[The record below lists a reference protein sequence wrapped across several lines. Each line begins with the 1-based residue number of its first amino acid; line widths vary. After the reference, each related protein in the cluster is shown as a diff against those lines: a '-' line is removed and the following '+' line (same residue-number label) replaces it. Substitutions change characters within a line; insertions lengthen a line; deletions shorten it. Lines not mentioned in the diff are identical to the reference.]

1 METIIQ
7 RQSLATDLVCSK
19 CEKSYSI
26 DEPQTFAS
34 CSDCGQ
40 KPLLA
45 KYSKIRLFDKK
56 DLVGRESS
64 MWRYAE
70 MLPLNDPSNKVSLGE
85 GMTPIL
91 DMRLIAQKYG
101 FQDLQVK
108 DEGLNPTGSFKSRG
122 ISMAISKAKEL
133 GFSEFVIPT
142 AGNAGGA
149 LSAYCAAAGFKAQVI
164 MPSHTPK
171 AFQEECKLFGA
182 ELNLI
187 DGLIDRCG
195 EIASLIEAETGAFNI
210 STLKEPY
217 RLEGKKT
224 MGYEIA
230 EQMNWTLP
238 DVIVYPTGGG
248 TGLIGI
254 WKAFH
259 EMIEMGWLKESTRLP
274 KMIVVQSLNCA
285 PMVDLINKNSSNSV
299 YGESKA
305 NGLAVPKAFGQDLI
319 CQVVQDSKGHAVAV
333 SEERIIQSA
342 LEISRETGISFS
354 PEGGAVWAGLLD
366 LVEAG
371 LISKEEKILLINTG
385 NANKYMENL
394 IP

>member
-1 METIIQ
+1 METLAQ
-7 RQSLATDLVCSK
+7 QQKSLATDLSCSK
-19 CEKSYSI
+19 CGKLYSM
-26 DEPQTFAS
+26 EYAQTFA
-34 CSDCGQ
+34 DCCK
-40 KPLLA
+40 KPLVVNYTDDHPL
-45 KYSKIRLFDKK
+45 DKE
-56 DLVGRESS
+56 DLIGRENS

-70 MLPLNDPSNKVSLGE
+70 MLPLRDQSNRVSLGE

-91 DMRLIAQKYG
+91 DMTSMSKKYG
-101 FQDLQVK
+101 FQDLKVK

-133 GFSEFVIPT
+133 GFKEFVVPT

-149 LSAYCAAAGFKAQVI
+149 LSAYCAAAGFKAHVI
-164 MPSHTPK
+164 MPRHTPK
-171 AFQEECKLFGA
+171 AFQDECRLFEA
-182 ELNLI
+182 ELTLI
-187 DGLIDRCG
+187 DGLIDKCG
-195 EIASLIEAETGAFNI
+195 EVASLIQSENGAFNI

-230 EQMNWTLP
+230 EQMDWTLP

-254 WKAFH
+254 WKAFQ
-259 EMIEMGWLKESTRLP
+259 EMIEMGWLKDATLP
-274 KMIVVQSLNCA
+274 KMVVVQSMNCA
-285 PMVDLINKNSSNSV
+285 PMVDLINRGFMEST

-319 CQVVQDSKGHAVAV
+319 QQVVHDSKGCAIAV
-333 SEERIIQSA
+333 SEERIIKSA
-342 LEISRETGISFS
+342 LELSRAEGISFS
-354 PEGGAVWAGLLD
+354 PEGGTIWSGLLD
-366 LVEAG
+366 LVATG
-371 LISKEEKILLINTG
+371 VISKEERILLINTG
-385 NANKYMENL
+385 SAGKYMSNL